1 MAWCFLPIFVI
12 YTKQYNRTIKRQ
24 RKPVK
29 GRHLFSGAART
40 IIGNLSNSGGDDKDG
55 NRKYIL
61 LPVEVFYFGHA
72 LSQACAEGKLF
83 VLTLSLKRQSLSLQ
97 QRRNSSKFTTIY
109 VIISMLFL
117 YLTQQKQMLFYNF
130 QRSRKISCITGCIVC
145 IHVQLT

>member
-1 MAWCFLPIFVI
+1 MQKTCLDILLIGCIAYIL
-12 YTKQYNRTIKRQ
+12 NRVLMPLIPFRAVASST
-24 RKPVK
+24 V
-29 GRHLFSGAART
+29 
-40 IIGNLSNSGGDDKDG
+40 GNLSNSGGDDNDG

-61 LPVEVFYFGHA
+61 LPVDVFYFGHV
-72 LSQACAEGKLF
+72 LSQACAEGKLL
-83 VLTLSLKRQSLSLQ
+83 VLTLSLKRQSWSLQ

-130 QRSRKISCITGCIVC
+130 QRSRKLSCITGCIVC